1 MDYFLIKG
9 KSKLSGEVKISG
21 SKNASLPM
29 LCASILL
36 KKPIKYKNLPNLS
49 DIRFMLKILQ
59 GLGAKVV
66 KKEPYIKIHFKELA
80 NNEASYDLVRK
91 MRASFLVIGP
101 LLARNKSAK
110 VSLPGGCAIG
120 ARPVE
125 LHLKV
130 LEAFGAKISVKDGYV
145 YAKAKELNGTTFT
158 FPFISV
164 GATQTA
170 IMTAVTAKGKTVLKN
185 VSKEPETIALAKML
199 NKLGTKIT
207 GLKTDTITI
216 DGVNINKLRPGL
228 RSIKLPPDR
237 IEAATFMI
245 AASITNS
252 KIKIK
257 NIISKELE
265 ILISS
270 LEQTGVKIKKAKDYL
285 TIDATKLKEIKPFDI
300 ETSAYPGFPTD
311 IQAQWMAYMARAKGS
326 SRIEEKMFENRFMH
340 VAELNRLG
348 ADIKVSGNLATI
360 NGVEKLTGAPVMATD
375 LRASASLV
383 IAALATNGTTRINR
397 VYHIDRGYDLI
408 DKKLKKLGVDIERK
422 KEGKV

>member
-36 KKPIKYKNLPNLS
+36 KKPIKYKNLPVLS
-49 DIRFMLKILQ
+49 DIKFMLKILE
-59 GLGAKVV
+59 GLGATIEKKGPYV
-66 KKEPYIKIHFKELA
+66 KINFKDLK
-80 NNEASYDLVRK
+80 NSTASYDLVRK

-101 LLARNKSAK
+101 LLARNKAAK

-130 LEAFGAKISVKDGYV
+130 LEAFGAKINVKDGYV
-145 YAKAKELNGTTFT
+145 YAKAKELKGTTFT

-170 IMTAVTAKGKTVLKN
+170 LMTAATAKGKTILKN
-185 VSKEPETIALAKML
+185 VSKEPETLALGKML
-199 NKLGTKIT
+199 NKLGAKIT
-207 GLKTDTITI
+207 GLGTDTITI
-216 DGVNINKLRPGL
+216 DGVSINKLKPSL

-237 IEAATFMI
+237 IEAGTFMI
-245 AASITNS
+245 AAAITNS

-257 NIISKELE
+257 DINTKELE
-265 ILISS
+265 ILISN
-270 LEQTGVKIKKAKDYL
+270 LEETGVKIKKTKDYVL
-285 TIDATKLKEIKPFDI
+285 VDATKLKEIKPIDI
-300 ETSAYPGFPTD
+300 ETSPYPGFPTD
-311 IQAQWMAYMARAKGS
+311 LQAQWMTYMSTANGS

-348 ADIKVSGNLATI
+348 ADIKISGNVATI
-360 NGVEKLTGAPVMATD
+360 NGVEKLRGAPVMATD

-383 IAALATNGTTRINR
+383 IAALASSGVTQINR

-408 DKKLKKLGVDIERK
+408 DKKLKKLGVEIERR